1 MDNLII
7 CEYCIE
13 VFNNKLELKNHICQE
28 KKKDDKIKKVIII
41 QKEMDNS
48 NIEIN
53 KCDKTIQLQEN
64 KKKIYKC
71 ELCNKFE
78 TEYRNNYYRHKNK
91 YCKKLNSNK

>member
-13 VFNNKLELKNHICQE
+13 VFNNKVELKNHICEE
-28 KKKDDKIKKVIII
+28 KKKDDNIKKVII
-41 QKEMDNS
+41 QEETTN

-53 KCDKTIQLQEN
+53 KCDKKIQLKEK

-71 ELCNKFE
+71 ELCNHFE
-78 TEYRNNYYRHKNK
+78 TEYPNNYYRHKSK
-91 YCKKLNSNK
+91 YCKNLNSNK